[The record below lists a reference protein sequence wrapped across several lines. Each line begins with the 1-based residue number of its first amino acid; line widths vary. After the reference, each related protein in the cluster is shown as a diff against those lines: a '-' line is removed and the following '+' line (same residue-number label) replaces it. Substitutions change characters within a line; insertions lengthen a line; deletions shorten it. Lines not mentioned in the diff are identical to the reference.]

1 MQLQSTEHDPD
12 LLKDIKIKSYNQSIE
27 DLHKNTKFLIL
38 DNVQESEIP
47 KSGKVIFITCNP
59 YYNTSYAL
67 GNPICND
74 CKLINEIYTSHDYIS
89 FTLFDQ
95 TKEAYVKWLK
105 FFTSQKYDDLILYY
119 SGHGAQIFNS
129 FNFDYSSNKFEYFEN
144 SEDDGLD
151 ECFVF
156 KDDLIADDE
165 ITEILSVNKCKNIL
179 MISDCCHCGTIV
191 DKIPN
196 NTTIISSC
204 SDPESSIQLR
214 ENGIFTYYINEFKN
228 ENLKNMISK
237 ISLKIKRCG
246 QNPIMCGKDRK
257 MLILDD

>member
-1 MQLQSTEHDPD
+1 MSLTQDAKLLQ
-12 LLKDIKIKSYNQSIE
+12 DIKIKSYNQSIE
-27 DLHKNTKFLIL
+27 DLHKSTKFLIL
-38 DNVQESEIP
+38 DKVKEEEIP

-67 GNPICND
+67 GNPVCND
-74 CKLINEIYTSHDYIS
+74 CKLINEIYVKNDYMS

-119 SGHGAQIFNS
+119 SGHGAQVFNS
-129 FNFDYSSNKFEYFEN
+129 YKFNFNYLSNKFETDN
-144 SEDDGLD
+144 SEEDGLD

-156 KDDLIADDE
+156 KDDLIDDDE
-165 ITEILSVNKCKNIL
+165 ITEILNNNNCKNIL
-179 MISDCCHCGTIV
+179 MISDCCHSGTIV
-191 DKIPN
+191 DKIPEN
-196 NTTIISSC
+196 MTLLSSC

-228 ENLKNMISK
+228 ENLKTMMEK

-246 QNPIMCGKDRK
+246 QNPIMSGKNRNK
-257 MLILDD
+257 LIL